1 MFSINK
7 DQRPKNKEKLSM
19 RKYLYILLILVS
31 VSCDDA
37 LFNSGDIITK
47 NIEIEKFSKI
57 YIEDIFEIYLIQ
69 DSVCRIE
76 AKGGS
81 NLIPNLE
88 FSVDEDKI
96 LTIKD
101 NNSANWSRNYDK
113 IELYISVDTLRYM
126 RLNAPSKV
134 VTQNTLITPE
144 LVLLSID
151 DYAEYDININCNNC
165 YIVNSE
171 TSGGK
176 INLTGE
182 TNSFTFWARGSF
194 EVNAENFIAN
204 YVTVKHESLAD
215 CKIHVT
221 KELSVEILR
230 DGNLYYKGDPETI
243 TYVNDR
249 ARDQLIKIE

>member
-1 MFSINK
+1 
-7 DQRPKNKEKLSM
+7 M

-37 LFNSGDIITK
+37 LFDAGSVITK
-47 NIEIEKFSKI
+47 NIEIEKFSRI

-69 DSVCRIE
+69 DTVCKIE

-88 FSVDEDKI
+88 FNVDENKI
-96 LTIKD
+96 LSIKD
-101 NNSANWSRNYDK
+101 NNSADWSRNYDK
-113 IELYISVDTLRYM
+113 IELYISVDTLKYL

-151 DYAEYDININCNNC
+151 DYAEYEIDINCNNF
-165 YIVNSE
+165 YVVNSE
-171 TSGGK
+171 TSGGI

-194 EVNAENFIAN
+194 QVNAENFIAN
-204 YVTVKHESLAD
+204 SVTVKHESMAN
-215 CKIHVT
+215 CKVYAT
-221 KELSVEILR
+221 QELSVEVLR
-230 DGNLYYKGDPETI
+230 DGNLYYKGNPQTI
-243 TYVNDR
+243 NYVNER
-249 ARDQLIKIE
+249 ARNQSIKIE